1 MGHGLTG
8 GMGWRSWCMQHMLF
22 SRSLPAL
29 LPPVFWRRH
38 HHACVPSPALLSGL
52 QVLHAH
58 LELPRCILG
67 EAAVD
72 YKAAAAM
79 LQRFAYK
86 RDLR

>member
-1 MGHGLTG
+1 MTTLAHLT
-8 GMGWRSWCMQHMLF
+8 
-22 SRSLPAL
+22 PAL
-29 LPPVFWRRH
+29 LPV
-38 HHACVPSPALLSGL
+38 L

-86 RDLR
+86 RDLQ

>member
-1 MGHGLTG
+1 
-8 GMGWRSWCMQHMLF
+8 MLLIP
-22 SRSLPAL
+22 SQQ
-29 LPPVFWRRH
+29 
-38 HHACVPSPALLSGL
+38 HHADVPQRFNGPTM

-72 YKAAAAM
+72 YQAAAAM

>member
-1 MGHGLTG
+1 
-8 GMGWRSWCMQHMLF
+8 ML
-22 SRSLPAL
+22 LIPIQQQ
-29 LPPVFWRRH
+29 RH
-38 HHACVPSPALLSGL
+38 ADVSQKINGSTL

-72 YKAAAAM
+72 YQAAAAM